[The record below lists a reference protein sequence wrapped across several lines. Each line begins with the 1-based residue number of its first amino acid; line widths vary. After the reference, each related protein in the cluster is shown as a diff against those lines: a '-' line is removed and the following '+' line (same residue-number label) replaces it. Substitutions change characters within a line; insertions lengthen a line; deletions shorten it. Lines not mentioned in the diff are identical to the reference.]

1 MVERKDNML
10 DWSLLQ
16 NLLIIAIACS
26 SITVIFIQKTKRFCR
41 NSHCIPWYGLLVNLI
56 LGFCFSQT
64 FSDIDY
70 IKSIWVGLFSFL
82 GADTIYRN
90 LEGKLASYTDL
101 TANKNSNSDTNASE
115 NENSSP
121 SINDSSDD
129 DVIGEITYE

>member
-1 MVERKDNML
+1 M
-10 DWSLLQ
+10 
-16 NLLIIAIACS
+16 
-26 SITVIFIQKTKRFCR
+26 
-41 NSHCIPWYGLLVNLI
+41 
-56 LGFCFSQT
+56 
-64 FSDIDY
+64 
-70 IKSIWVGLFSFL
+70 FSFL